1 MVVVVWPYDAGRWSN
16 GGRKLFFGGGS
27 MEETWFYFHRGEKE
41 KKRKMN
47 QKRGK
52 ESGERE
58 RQGKR
63 VMWSM

>member
-1 MVVVVWPYDAGRWSN
+1 VVIEGEGERSSMVVVVWPYDAGRWSN

-47 QKRGK
+47 
-52 ESGERE
+52 
-58 RQGKR
+58 
-63 VMWSM
+63 